1 MGEPWWVFGCLLY
14 GFLHKLFDIAAAEA
28 GFRHIRYC
36 SLYDLLYICRRE
48 LFGTGGRFDSLLKYL
63 LDIITAESRG
73 WGRITS
79 YLSLYDLLYIRTSEA
94 GGGFWNTRYR
104 RLYYLFDLCTGR
116 AGVGR
121 CGGVSQFRAYYALDL
136 SAGRPRIGV

>member
-1 MGEPWWVFGCLLY
+1 M
-14 GFLHKLFDIAAAEA
+14 
-28 GFRHIRYC
+28 
-36 SLYDLLYICRRE
+36 YDLLYICRRE
-48 LFGTGGRFDSLLKYL
+48 LFGTEGRFDSLLKYL
-63 LDIITAESRG
+63 LDIITAEPRG
-73 WGRITS
+73 GGRNTS

-116 AGVGR
+116 AGFCR
-121 CGGVSQFRAYYALDL
+121 CGGMSQFRAYYAFDL